1 MIPPMRAQ
9 KAARSRY
16 FQARKGCTGFSYS
29 LEKRR
34 EEEQDAEYEET
45 GDDPRQAG
53 LGPHLQR

>member
-1 MIPPMRAQ
+1 MRAQ